1 MPVDLKPWLPGF
13 LSSRLEAL
21 DEMEAAIDAHPRDGI
36 FRIAHR
42 LAGSFALYGFGE
54 AARTC
59 HRLEHE
65 GLQSPPD
72 ELRRRVGDLWEHLRQ
87 VEVRFV
93 DEQGRELPD
102 SR

>member
-1 MPVDLKPWLPGF
+1 
-13 LSSRLEAL
+13 
-21 DEMEAAIDAHPRDGI
+21 MEAAIGGSTRDEV

-42 LAGSFALYGFGE
+42 LAGSFALYGFSE

-65 GLQSPPD
+65 GPQLGP
-72 ELRRRVGDLWEHLRQ
+72 EEVHRRVSDLREHLRQ

-93 DEQGRELPD
+93 DD
-102 SR
+102 